1 MTKRL
6 MAANGLTELQM
17 NFVQAVGRGLRPAD
31 AVAESGYQT
40 GNPHQVAHHLLRT
53 PSVMRAIQVETARQ
67 LAEAAPMALD
77 VVKRLALG
85 ELGAA
90 NLPKVRLDAAK
101 TLLDRAGMIAPKAK
115 DADASLDKQLN
126 EMSVEELRALM
137 GRLEEAITSQAK
149 DVSAPLDAP
158 EEANALTLLD

>member
-115 DADASLDKQLN
+115 DADSSLDKQLN
-126 EMSVEELRALM
+126 EMTVEELRALM
-137 GRLEEAITSQAK
+137 SKLEGAIADQAK
-149 DVSAPLDAP
+149 DVSAPSDEP
-158 EEANALTLLD
+158 SDANALTLLD